1 MKGNRARGHFQKQH
15 AVGVQSER
23 AEPLLPRHKSFRRLV
38 SFIGFALPP
47 TLHRTSENRIR
58 EQSPRGRKGE
68 QEKKE
73 GKEGE
78 KRGEIP
84 KSCHFAKS
92 SC

>member
-58 EQSPRGRKGE
+58 VQSPRGRKGE
-68 QEKKE
+68 EEKKE

-78 KRGEIP
+78 KRGGNPQILP
-84 KSCHFAKS
+84 FC
-92 SC
+92 

>member
-47 TLHRTSENRIR
+47 TFNRTSENRIR
-58 EQSPRGRKGE
+58 VQSPRGRKGE
-68 QEKKE
+68 EEKKE

-78 KRGEIP
+78 KRGGNPQILP
-84 KSCHFAKS
+84 FC
-92 SC
+92 

>member
-1 MKGNRARGHFQKQH
+1 MVVLETDKDAREK
-15 AVGVQSER
+15 
-23 AEPLLPRHKSFRRLV
+23 
-38 SFIGFALPP
+38 
-47 TLHRTSENRIR
+47 R
-58 EQSPRGRKGE
+58 EKK
-68 QEKKE
+68 KKE